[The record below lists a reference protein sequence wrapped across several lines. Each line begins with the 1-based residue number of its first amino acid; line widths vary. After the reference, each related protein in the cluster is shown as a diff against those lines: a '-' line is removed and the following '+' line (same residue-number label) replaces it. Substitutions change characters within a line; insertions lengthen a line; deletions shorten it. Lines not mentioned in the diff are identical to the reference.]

1 MSESLAIFLRCEL
14 VHVRGILERIS
25 RLFMKLVL
33 RYLVTK
39 AIFADER
46 FPAMLDGVNETSEKK
61 KRWKVD
67 RI

>member
-1 MSESLAIFLRCEL
+1 
-14 VHVRGILERIS
+14 
-25 RLFMKLVL
+25 MKLVL